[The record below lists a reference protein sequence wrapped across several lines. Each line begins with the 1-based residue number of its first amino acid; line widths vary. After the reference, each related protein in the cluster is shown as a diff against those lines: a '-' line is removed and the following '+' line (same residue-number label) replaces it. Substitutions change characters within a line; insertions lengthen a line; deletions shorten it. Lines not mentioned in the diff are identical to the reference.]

1 VRPRPSIDAVVEAR
15 PPGAGRTLADR
26 PRAASLRFP
35 AGGSATA
42 VDAVTE
48 EARGTGM
55 RMSRR
60 SSRALGLSVTAV
72 LVLAACSG
80 PDEGDGPTTAP
91 VAEEDADADGSEAT
105 DGGGDAGERP
115 ESDFELA
122 EEQREEFLGASE
134 LQSTGTIGSTT
145 DRIGDLESR
154 YDATETDDAETQ
166 LTVPDNVLFDFDSD
180 ELRPEASEVL
190 DEVAEVIDSYGD
202 AAVEIVGHT
211 DDIGAADYNQELSER
226 RAASVVDHLVDE
238 AGVDAGR
245 LSSRGVG
252 ASEPI
257 APNANDDGSDDP
269 DGRAANRR
277 VEVNID
283 E

>member
-1 VRPRPSIDAVVEAR
+1 M
-15 PPGAGRTLADR
+15 G
-26 PRAASLRFP
+26 
-35 AGGSATA
+35 
-42 VDAVTE
+42 
-48 EARGTGM
+48 
-55 RMSRR
+55 MSRR
-60 SSRALGLSVTAV
+60 RSRALGLSATAV
-72 LVLAACSG
+72 LALAACSSAD
-80 PDEGDGPTTAP
+80 DEGEPTTAP
-91 VAEEDADADGSEAT
+91 VAEAGDDDQGSEAA
-105 DGGGDAGERP
+105 DGGADDAGERP

-122 EEQREEFLGASE
+122 EEQREEFLGTSE

-154 YDATETDDAETQ
+154 YDATETEEADTQ

-211 DDIGAADYNQELSER
+211 DDIGAAAYNQDLSER

-252 ASEPI
+252 AAEPI
-257 APNANDDGSDDP
+257 EPNTNDDGSDNP